1 MFEEEQLGSEFWAEP
16 IAPLSSDPLYLLMAA
31 EEGEIEEVDP
41 EDVTLRAQYRARAS
55 RDRID
60 DYLQLHQA
68 KVMDKVVSKSV
79 AMLKRSRKS
88 FEEKIEVLCAMGVDQ
103 DDAVDMLIQ

>member
-1 MFEEEQLGSEFWAEP
+1 MFEEQFGSAFWAEP
-16 IAPLSSDPLYLLMAA
+16 IAPLSSDPLYQLMAQ
-31 EEGEIEEVDP
+31 EEGEFEEVDP
-41 EDVTLRAQYRARAS
+41 EDVTLRSQYRQRAS

-60 DYLQLHQA
+60 DHVQLHQA
-68 KVMDKVVSKSV
+68 KVLDKVVSKSV
-79 AMLKRSRKS
+79 AILKRSRKS

>member
-1 MFEEEQLGSEFWAEP
+1 MFEEQFSNDFWAEP
-16 IAPLSSDPLYLLMAA
+16 IAPLSSDPLYLLMAQ
-31 EEGEIEEVDP
+31 EEGEFEDLNP
-41 EDVTLRAQYRARAS
+41 EDVTLRAQYRCRAS

-60 DYLQLHQA
+60 DHLQLHQS
-68 KVMDKVVSKSV
+68 KVLDKVVSKSV
-79 AMLKRSRKS
+79 AILKRSRKS

>member
-1 MFEEEQLGSEFWAEP
+1 MFEEQFSNDFWAEP
-16 IAPLSSDPLYLLMAA
+16 IAPLSSDPLYLLMAQ
-31 EEGEIEEVDP
+31 EEGELEEVDP
-41 EDVTLRAQYRARAS
+41 EDVTQRAQYRARAS

-60 DYLQLHQA
+60 DHVQLHQA
-68 KVMDKVVSKSV
+68 KVLDKVVSKSV
-79 AMLKRSRKS
+79 AILKRSRKS